1 MNTKL
6 VSSLLRKSGF
16 VVQNLIAWHDFV
28 DDDAV
33 VAVAAMIVHTPS
45 RQFNLHDTQQLS
57 NGVSSA
63 SVQLDSQLFPASPI
77 TSRESSWNLSI
88 CAFYRTVVSS

>member
-6 VSSLLRKSGF
+6 VSSLLFKSGF

-45 RQFNLHDTQQLS
+45 RQFNLYDTQQL
-57 NGVSSA
+57 
-63 SVQLDSQLFPASPI
+63 
-77 TSRESSWNLSI
+77 
-88 CAFYRTVVSS
+88 